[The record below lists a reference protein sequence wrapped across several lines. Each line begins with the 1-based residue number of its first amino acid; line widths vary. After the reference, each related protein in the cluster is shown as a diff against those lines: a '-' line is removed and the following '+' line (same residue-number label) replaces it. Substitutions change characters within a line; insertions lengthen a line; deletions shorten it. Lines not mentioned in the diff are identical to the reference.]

1 MAQVNAA
8 NAQIQSIAA
17 QPEVQQLGKIA
28 GAIAA
33 VAAVG
38 AVLYDW
44 CTTDAGKAWTS
55 VDFEGGSSVDAKKAA
70 PRYGRDGEAGGSS
83 QK

>member
-17 QPEVQQLGKIA
+17 QPEVQQLSKIA
-28 GAIAA
+28 GAIVA

-44 CTTDAGKAWTS
+44 CTTDAGKA
-55 VDFEGGSSVDAKKAA
+55 
-70 PRYGRDGEAGGSS
+70 
-83 QK
+83 